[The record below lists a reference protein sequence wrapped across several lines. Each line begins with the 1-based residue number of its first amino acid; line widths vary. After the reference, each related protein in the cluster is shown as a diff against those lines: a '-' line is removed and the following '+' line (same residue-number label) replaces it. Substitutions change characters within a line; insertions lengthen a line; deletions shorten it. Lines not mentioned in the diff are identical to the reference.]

1 MGENQPAGISLD
13 GVQKKIDKWLDTQR
27 AKIVDLTDMDVYYI
41 QCDLTHM
48 VVQTEVQ
55 LSEILTKAKATPE
68 SNVVIL
74 GALLHDRVKKKHA
87 VFQSNTLD
95 VESVEWSVIREEL
108 AMGYGRVLADANR
121 QTEMLG
127 QLIELGLKLI
137 PFG

>member
-1 MGENQPAGISLD
+1 MGENQPAVISLD